1 MKKRLKRK
9 SARKK
14 SGLNYR
20 LVSAIFAFVF
30 LFIFVISFYS
40 NYEFSNSGLTG
51 KNLLQIINSL
61 VVAPT
66 TETILVDLD
75 PSVANYNSK
84 RDLNQNS
91 GTGISDIV
99 FDVNGIYKANLNIE
113 SSEEKSDI
121 IPEEL
126 PGLVYK
132 YLKIDIAPVD

>member
-40 NYEFSNSGLTG
+40 NYEFSNSKLTG

-61 VVAPT
+61 VIAPT

-75 PSVANYNSK
+75 PSVADYNSK
-84 RDLNQNS
+84 R
-91 GTGISDIV
+91 
-99 FDVNGIYKANLNIE
+99 NLN
-113 SSEEKSDI
+113 
-121 IPEEL
+121 PELE
-126 PGLVYK
+126 
-132 YLKIDIAPVD
+132 